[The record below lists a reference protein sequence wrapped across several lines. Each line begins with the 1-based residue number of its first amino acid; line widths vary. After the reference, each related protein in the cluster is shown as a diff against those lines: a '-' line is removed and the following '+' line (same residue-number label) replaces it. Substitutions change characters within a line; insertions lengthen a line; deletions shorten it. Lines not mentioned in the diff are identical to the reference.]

1 MGRMVNDMWWFII
14 SKQVSAL
21 ITTIPLEIWNRSA
34 DLADKPPYKLRYTG
48 QRWLIS
54 FPIYPPR
61 FKSSLRYVRI
71 NPFIEFYPMEHAY
84 PARRRERINIHPLLF
99 SFSSINFPLS
109 SFRERARCSL
119 WEGRWIT
126 ETRSKFPEH
135 R

>member
-1 MGRMVNDMWWFII
+1 MICGGLLYRNKW
-14 SKQVSAL
+14 AL
-21 ITTIPLEIWNRSA
+21 WLLQFRLKFGTSA

-54 FPIYPPR
+54 FPIYPSR